1 VNTLAPEWQLRLSV
15 ATHSSH
21 ISSRL
26 DLRRA
31 ILLGESRPVALLELS
46 EDTASFFMKA
56 PDNNVLKFA
65 LTRWDI
71 LVEGDAEFILTDA
84 FYRNLTGITPEDA
97 GVQIIAI
104 GSTSFRY
111 YLELARLLGNRVAA
125 LSDNDG
131 DYQQSCVER
140 FDDMTSPER
149 RVYGD
154 EDAS

>member
-1 VNTLAPEWQLRLSV
+1 M
-15 ATHSSH
+15 
-21 ISSRL
+21 
-26 DLRRA
+26 
-31 ILLGESRPVALLELS
+31 ALLELS

-56 PDNNVLKFA
+56 PDNNVLKFV
-65 LTRWDI
+65 LTRRDI

-104 GSTSFRY
+104 GSTSFRH

-149 RVYGD
+149 RVYRD

>member
-65 LTRWDI
+65 LTRRDI

-104 GSTSFRY
+104 GSTSFRH